1 MPYTWHTPPPPG
13 TLTKLSAWPFR
24 SLPKIGFVW
33 FIGGTAA
40 LLCVPLI
47 PAIGTPVLWGLLPFM
62 LGALWLLY
70 FLLQKNYRDAEIL
83 EELTLWP
90 DRLLLTRH
98 NPKGAALSWEEN
110 PHWVRVTLHRS
121 GGPVPNYIT
130 LSGKGREVEIGAFLS
145 EEERIALHAELAA
158 LLPLRD

>member
-1 MPYTWHTPPPPG
+1 MPHSWQTPPPEG
-13 TLTKLSAWPFR
+13 TRAALSAWPHR
-24 SLPKIGFVW
+24 SLPKVGFVW

-62 LGALWLLY
+62 LGVLWLLY
-70 FLLQKNYRDAEIL
+70 FLLQKSYRDGEIL
-83 EELTLWP
+83 EELTIWP
-90 DRLLLTRH
+90 DRLLLTRQ
-98 NPKGAALSWEEN
+98 NPKGAAQSWEEN
-110 PHWVRVTLHRS
+110 PHWVQVTLHRT
-121 GGPVPNYIT
+121 GGPVPNYVT

-145 EEERIALHAELAA
+145 EDERVALHAELAA